1 MTSSQNPRDGPLDAD
16 PQATVAEEGE
26 MDMRDRE
33 LAVALLQDKL
43 AEPLSEDALKELTT
57 LYTQLSAGLDALDAL
72 NLSHIEPAVRFVMSE
87 GERNED

>member
-1 MTSSQNPRDGPLDAD
+1 
-16 PQATVAEEGE
+16 
-26 MDMRDRE
+26 MDKRAIPVRDRE
-33 LAVALLQDKL
+33 LVAALLRYKG

-57 LYTQLSAGLDALDAL
+57 LYAQLSAGLDALDAL